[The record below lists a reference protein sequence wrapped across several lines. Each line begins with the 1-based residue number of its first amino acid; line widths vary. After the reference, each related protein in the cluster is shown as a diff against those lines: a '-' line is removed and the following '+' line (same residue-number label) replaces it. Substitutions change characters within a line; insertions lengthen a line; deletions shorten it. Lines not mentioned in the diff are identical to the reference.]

1 MRLFDNWVASRDASL
16 PEKAHTWSAWAFV
29 AAGVVVITGAMAL
42 AVESFPVVES
52 LLWALPI
59 FAVGVP
65 LVRLVQT
72 AKPQTVWGL
81 DLVQTFAMVHWFGWI
96 ANEARS
102 VPEAWVAAVG
112 LLLFV
117 TCFHAYQYGVTFR
130 YPFGL
135 LAIAPSAVLGYGAE
149 MSVLSAAPL
158 FWMILGELGQS
169 NETMAR
175 WTRAQAEV
183 FRVTELER
191 KTAAMRRQV
200 SNFSCDRRDMEA
212 MVRRLQGNIE
222 LLRMDGN
229 AEFVGIASVAETL
242 AKILAGSELSAAE
255 QRDAR
260 PEGVDV
266 REGIFDVVIAMRK
279 AHQRSHFDIDNSLD
293 DDVAASFYGGADSFR
308 RMLTN
313 IVGNAI
319 ESQDGPG
326 YVRIELSNTE
336 DTIRIAVQDD
346 GPGFPQSLLNDGP
359 KPFESTKPHGKG
371 IGLWMS
377 AAMVRLSLGKLK
389 LSNWGGGARVEI
401 ELERHDEPN
410 L

>member
-29 AAGVVVITGAMAL
+29 AAGVVVITAAMAL
-42 AVESFPVVES
+42 VVDPFPVVES

-65 LVRLVQT
+65 LVRLVRT

-81 DLVQTFAMVHWFGWI
+81 DLLQTFAMVHWFGWI
-96 ANEARS
+96 ANEARP

-135 LAIAPSAVLGYGAE
+135 LAVGPSAVLGYGFE
-149 MSVLSAAPL
+149 LSVLLAVPL
-158 FWMILGELGQS
+158 FWMILGALSQS
-169 NETMAR
+169 NEAMAR
-175 WTRAQAEV
+175 QTRAQAEV
-183 FRVTELER
+183 FRVSELER

-200 SNFSCDRRDMEA
+200 NTFSCERRDMEG

-222 LLRMDGN
+222 LLRMDGDLDL
-229 AEFVGIASVAETL
+229 AGIATVSETL
-242 AKILAGSELSAAE
+242 AKILAGSELTPAE
-255 QRDAR
+255 QREAR
-260 PEGVDV
+260 PVGVDV
-266 REGIFDVVIAMRK
+266 WGCVADVIYDMRK
-279 AHQRSHFDIDNSLD
+279 AHQRVYFNIEDTSDQIEM
-293 DDVAASFYGGADSFR
+293 ASFYGGDAALR

-313 IVGNAI
+313 IVENAI
-319 ESQDGPG
+319 ECQGSNG
-326 YVRIELSNTE
+326 YVRIEMASTE
-336 DTIRIAVQDD
+336 ELIRIAVQDD
-346 GPGFPQSLLNDGP
+346 GPGFPQSLLDDGP
-359 KPFESTKPHGKG
+359 RQFQTTKPHGRG
-371 IGLWMS
+371 IGLWMA
-377 AAMVRLSLGKLK
+377 AAMVRLSLGKMELT
-389 LSNWGGGARVEI
+389 NWGAGARVEI
-401 ELERHDEPN
+401 ELERHDRN